1 MPRFIFLDRRMPD
14 MDGVEMFHRIKESGS
29 GLNSNSVFIMLTA
42 EGGNNVRENTLSE
55 GFDDYMTKPFLPQV
69 LEDIIRKYL
78 QRQF

>member
-1 MPRFIFLDRRMPD
+1 MPD

-42 EGGNNVRENTLSE
+42 EDGSNVRENTLSE

-69 LEDIIRKYL
+69 LEDIIKKHL
-78 QRQF
+78 QCQ